1 MNEEQKA
8 KLQKQEETMLAKLS
22 AVMDT
27 KVGQMKRELEE
38 VALKAHALQMTELK
52 LIKFSDRPSPT
63 AIQASHKSSFVSQ
76 KRRMP

>member
-27 KVGQMKRELEE
+27 KVGQMKHELEE

-52 LIKFSDRPSPT
+52 RIKF
-63 AIQASHKSSFVSQ
+63 
-76 KRRMP
+76 